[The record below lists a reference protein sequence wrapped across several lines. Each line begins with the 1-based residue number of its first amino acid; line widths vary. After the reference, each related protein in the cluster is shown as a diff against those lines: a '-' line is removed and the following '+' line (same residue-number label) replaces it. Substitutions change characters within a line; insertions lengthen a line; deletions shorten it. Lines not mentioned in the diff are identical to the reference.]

1 MPNPA
6 SSISVAVLERT
17 AYLKIAGRA
26 NVAASCEFKGA
37 VGALQSRGFSAFV
50 LDLGECLTMDSTF
63 LGVLTFLAQGS
74 TGADPSPPPV
84 LLNPN
89 ARVSDLIDTL
99 GVHSLFQIIYEA
111 NPCTALFEPLP
122 PGQTASKEEV
132 SRTSLE
138 AHLEL
143 MRLNPANIPKF
154 KDVTQFLAEDLKRFE
169 APGTP
174 PA

>member
-6 SSISVAVLERT
+6 SSISVAVVERT

-26 NVAASCEFKGA
+26 NVTASCEFKGA
-37 VGALQSRGFSAFV
+37 VLALQGRGFLEFV

-63 LGVLTFLAQGS
+63 LGVLTFLAQS
-74 TGADPSPPPV
+74 SHGAPPSPPPPV

-99 GVHSLFQIIYEA
+99 GVQSLFKIVHEA
-111 NPCTALFEPLP
+111 NPCPELFEPLQ
-122 PGQTASKEEV
+122 PGQTASKEDV
-132 SRTSLE
+132 ARTSLE

-143 MRLNPANIPKF
+143 MRLNPNNVPKF
-154 KDVTQFLAEDLKRFE
+154 KDVTKFLAEDLKRLE
-169 APGTP
+169 GDAK
-174 PA
+174 